1 MGNQL
6 LQARKRIGVN
16 HPTETVDKEL
26 KHEFNL
32 RYIFTEMI
40 FLKKKEFIILM
51 ICILLL
57 LFFPIPSGVY
67 KDGGTRAFTAATY
80 KLVMWHCIDPHY
92 EYVHT
97 SVYWLPDNFN
107 SIDELWEIERTK
119 ANL

>member
-1 MGNQL
+1 M
-6 LQARKRIGVN
+6 K
-16 HPTETVDKEL
+16 K
-26 KHEFNL
+26 
-32 RYIFTEMI
+32 
-40 FLKKKEFIILM
+40 LKKKEFIIL
-51 ICILLL
+51 ILCVLLL

-97 SVYWLPDNFN
+97 SVYWLPDNFK